1 MNPSGPQVEQTLL
14 AVLTQ
19 LIVILAAAR
28 AAGLL
33 FRRLGQPQV
42 CGEIAAGLILGP
54 SLFGRLSPHLFHL
67 LFEPGVSLVF
77 SMFSQV
83 GLILLLFLIGLE
95 FDFSHVRSHGKKALS
110 ISLTGIVLPF
120 GLGLATAHVLFPFV
134 GEGMDER
141 GFSLFLATAISIT
154 ALPILGRILI
164 EFNLHRTQLGA
175 LAVTA
180 AAVDDAVGWIILAV
194 VTAIVRSNFQLLRA
208 GFMVLEVGAY
218 GLFMIFV
225 TRPLLLRWV
234 RTMNLASAKKLS
246 LTNFTI
252 LLVIVFGSAVM
263 TNLIGIFSIFGGFI
277 VGAILYD
284 QVQFRAAITQR
295 LKDFTTVF
303 FLPLFF
309 TYTGLRTDW
318 GAMHGTQS
326 WWLLGLVLMAAVVG
340 KFGGCAVAARLT
352 GFSVADSCSIGI
364 LMNTRALMELVAVN
378 LGLDLGIIPKDVF
391 FMLVMMAV
399 ITTFLTAPILR
410 RLILSS
416 DLEAS
421 FLRSDFMNERGP
433 VAVLERAS

>member
-1 MNPSGPQVEQTLL
+1 MNPSGPPAEQTLL

-19 LIVILAAAR
+19 LIVILFAAR
-28 AAGLL
+28 LFGLL

-67 LFEPGVSLVF
+67 VFKPQVGLVF

-95 FDFSHVRSHGKKALS
+95 FDFSHVRTHGKKALS

-120 GLGLATAHVLFPFV
+120 GLGLATARILFPYV
-134 GEGMDER
+134 GEGIDER

-175 LAVTA
+175 LAITA
-180 AAVDDAVGWIILAV
+180 AAVDDAAGWIILAI
-194 VTAIVRSNFQLLRA
+194 VTAVVRSNLQPVRTGL
-208 GFMVLEVGAY
+208 MVLEVGAY
-218 GLFMIFV
+218 AAFMILV
-225 TRPLLLRWV
+225 ARPLLLRWV
-234 RTMNLASAKKLS
+234 RKMHLLSRTGFS

-252 LLVIVFGSAVM
+252 LLVIVFVSAVI
-263 TNLIGIFSIFGGFI
+263 TNLIGVFSIFGGFI
-277 VGAILYD
+277 MGAILYD
-284 QVQFRAAITQR
+284 QAEFRAAIAQR

-318 GAMHGTQS
+318 GSMQGTQA
-326 WWLLGLVLMAAVVG
+326 WWLFGLVLSAAVVG
-340 KFGGCAVAARLT
+340 KFGGCAIAARLT
-352 GFSVADSCSIGI
+352 GFSLADSCTVGI

-399 ITTFLTAPILR
+399 ITTFLTAPVLR
-410 RLILSS
+410 RLVLSS
-416 DLEAS
+416 NLQAP
-421 FLRSDFMNERGP
+421 FLQSDFMRERRP
-433 VAVLERAS
+433 VPVLERAS

>member
-1 MNPSGPQVEQTLL
+1 MTTSGPQVEQTLL

-19 LIVILAAAR
+19 LIVILVAAR
-28 AAGLL
+28 LSGLL

-67 LFEPGVSLVF
+67 VFKPQVGLVF
-77 SMFSQV
+77 TMFSQV

-95 FDFSHVRSHGKKALS
+95 FDFSHVRTHGKKALS
-110 ISLTGIVLPF
+110 ISLAGIVLPF
-120 GLGLATAHVLFPFV
+120 GLGLATARILFPYV
-134 GEGMDER
+134 REGVDER

-175 LAVTA
+175 LAITA
-180 AAVDDAVGWIILAV
+180 AAVDDAAGWIILAI
-194 VTAIVRSNFQLLRA
+194 VTAVVRSNFQPLRA
-208 GFMVLEVGAY
+208 GLMVLEVGAY
-218 GLFMIFV
+218 AAFMILV
-225 TRPLLLRWV
+225 ARPLLLRWV
-234 RTMNLASAKKLS
+234 RNIHPASHTGLS

-252 LLVIVFGSAVM
+252 LLVIVFVSAVI
-263 TNLIGIFSIFGGFI
+263 TNLIGVFSIFGGFI

-284 QVQFRAAITQR
+284 QAEFRAATAKG

-318 GAMHGTQS
+318 GSMHGTQS
-326 WWLLGLVLMAAVVG
+326 WWLFGLVLLAAVVG
-340 KFGGCAVAARLT
+340 KFGGCTIAARLT
-352 GFSVADSCSIGI
+352 GFSLADSCSVGI

-399 ITTFLTAPILR
+399 ITTFMTAPLLR
-410 RLILSS
+410 RLMLSS
-416 DLEAS
+416 ELRAP
-421 FLRSDFMNERGP
+421 FLQSDFMRERRP
-433 VAVLERAS
+433 VPALERAS